1 VIQTGLHYKFFTPSN
16 AKAEKPGEMQDSPES
31 IKKIT
36 LDELRLVDL
45 QGNPASLRNY
55 FQQHLL
61 LIFLRHLA

>member
-1 VIQTGLHYKFFTPSN
+1 
-16 AKAEKPGEMQDSPES
+16 MQDFPES
-31 IKKIT
+31 IKKIA
-36 LDELRLVDL
+36 LDELPLVDL